1 MKIAMKQPIK
11 NADIKNPNFIVF
23 SQNNQ
28 IHMDVMGYWQVQNR
42 KVQNRQVQNRV
53 TINPPEI
60 LELAQI
66 TKAISGT
73 LLRSDSISTS

>member
-42 KVQNRQVQNRV
+42 QVQNRV